1 MGRTDKV
8 SLPHSWYLGGFKSCM
23 FLVSRDIKHYSFPLV
38 SIAKFGLL
46 LNHLSVSFPPS
57 WVGIV
62 SLTICPWFSYNP
74 TFPDVPCTK
83 FITGSP
89 AKHKISLL
97 GASRRNWSQL
107 LLMSRNICF
116 LKHFC
121 EKLPFCG
128 FHIVITL
135 LFLLYIF

>member
-107 LLMSRNICF
+107 LLMSRNKYVFWNIFVRSC
-116 LKHFC
+116 HFVVS
-121 EKLPFCG
+121 
-128 FHIVITL
+128 I
-135 LFLLYIF
+135 